1 MDHRYI
7 GLLVA
12 AAMALGPGRAVA
24 QATADSL
31 QLRSDCRLYRQIVLT
46 GEPAPRRAEALERLG
61 LCPDAMAIVGDWL
74 TSLSGAA
81 DPTRFAELRGE
92 IAGVR
97 DGALFER
104 AFALA
109 EGRSATP
116 TARVIALIIVFDQQG
131 MSWTTDYDAM
141 VGNGRHCV
149 LTPASGVE
157 TRALSPL
164 PADYFARTVALA
176 AKLGADADEPATVRK
191 AAQCVSKYLTL
202 RSTIY
207 RHGPPPLDQ

>member
-1 MDHRYI
+1 MNRTGTTI
-7 GLLVA
+7 LLA
-12 AAMALGPGRAVA
+12 ICCTANGASA
-24 QATADSL
+24 QATPDSL
-31 QLRSDCRLYRQIVLT
+31 QLRNDCRLYRQVVLT

-61 LCPDAMAIVGDWL
+61 LCPDAMGIVGDWL

-81 DPTRFAELRGE
+81 DPARFAELRSE

-104 AFALA
+104 AFAMA

-131 MSWTTDYDAM
+131 MSWMIDYDAM

-176 AKLGADADEPATVRK
+176 AKLGADAGEPATVRK

-202 RSTIY
+202 RRTIY